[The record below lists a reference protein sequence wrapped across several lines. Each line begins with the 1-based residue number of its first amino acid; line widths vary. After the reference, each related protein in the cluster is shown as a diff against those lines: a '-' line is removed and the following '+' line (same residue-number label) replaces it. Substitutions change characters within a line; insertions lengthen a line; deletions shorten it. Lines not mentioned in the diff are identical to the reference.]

1 MGPPESCSQRPR
13 DPAPPTSGQAPAP
26 GPSGPWPHPPAG
38 QHTNSRAPR
47 ILQPETLVPSSAHQQ
62 VGTSPSILS
71 PDHQRIGT
79 SLGAASHISGQ
90 APVPGPPWAPAI
102 PRVGG
107 HQPQDHH
114 SPAAC
119 HGRMQPTFQQ
129 AGTSPRTPWAPALST
144 SRPTPALRHL
154 GPLSQPPWDLVPP
167 TSGPIQ
173 GLGHPRS

>member
-1 MGPPESCSQRPR
+1 MGPPESCSQRPQN
-13 DPAPPTSGQAPAP
+13 PAPPTSGQAPAP
-26 GPSGPWPHPPAG
+26 GPSGPWSHPPAG
-38 QHTNSRAPR
+38 QHTNSRAPS

-71 PDHQRIGT
+71 PDHQRTGT

-90 APVPGPPWAPAI
+90 APAPGPPWAPAI
-102 PRVGG
+102 PRVDG
-107 HQPQDHH
+107 HQPQDRH

-119 HGRMQPTFQQ
+119 HGRTQPTFQQ
-129 AGTSPRTPWAPALST
+129 ASTSPGTPWAPALST

-167 TSGPIQ
+167 TSRPIQ